1 MVKST
6 LSSSA
11 TISPPRPEPA
21 SASTSTEEA
30 ADVQVNPQA
39 PPQRARRRILASAV
53 IAAVAV
59 IGLLGTITIRD
70 RDSGRSEAPS
80 GSPAASAQARDLTPA
95 ELNEMWAAADAAFAG
110 LEPPAA
116 VVRVPAHPT
125 AEPDAALWASVDYMT
140 ITGGR

>member
-1 MVKST
+1 MSKST
-6 LSSSA
+6 FSSSA

-21 SASTSTEEA
+21 SVSTSTEEA
-30 ADVQVNPQA
+30 TGIQVNLQA
-39 PPQRARRRILASAV
+39 RPRRSRRWILASAV
-53 IAAVAV
+53 VATVAV

-70 RDSGRSEAPS
+70 RDSRRSEAPS

-116 VVRVPAHPT
+116 VVRVPARPT